1 MNIGLID
8 VDGHNWPNLALMK
21 ISGHHKSIGDTVTW
35 WNGFEVYDI
44 VYMSKIFDET
54 YSGDM
59 PEPLNARQI
68 IKGGTGYVRRKNDE
82 LQYFTNGSWV
92 SSFSLNLDSCV
103 EYLELLPNE
112 IEHTYPD
119 YTIYPRHTADTA
131 FGYLTRGCPNNC
143 PFCIVSQKEG
153 VTTYKVADLSEFWR
167 GQKNIKLMDANLLAC
182 KNHVDLLEQLICS
195 KSYVDFTQG
204 LDCRRL
210 TDKNIN
216 LLSQIKIKEIH
227 FAWDMQK
234 HERAVISG
242 LKRYRESN
250 PRKMHGVY
258 GTVYV
263 LTNFDT
269 SHEYDL
275 FRVNTLKDMGY
286 DPYIMIYDKPNAPQ
300 ITRDLQRWVNNRRIF
315 RTCKSFEE
323 YSKCR

>member
-82 LQYFTNGSWV
+82 LQYFANGSWV

-103 EYLELLPNE
+103 KYLELLPSE

-119 YTIYPRHTADTA
+119 YSIYPRHTADTA

-153 VTTYKVADLSEFWR
+153 FTTYKVAELSEFWR
-167 GQKNIKLMDANLLAC
+167 GQRNIKLMDANLLAC
-182 KNHVDLLEQLICS
+182 KNHVDLLEQLIYS

-210 TDKNIN
+210 TDKNID

-234 HERAVISG
+234 HERAVIAG

-286 DPYIMIYDKPNAPQ
+286 NPYIMIYDKPNASQ

-323 YSKCR
+323 YSKV